1 MNKQM
6 HLFGTETQLE
16 KISKPGGPLL
26 KINELIDWEMFR
38 SPIEHAI
45 RKDMSKGG
53 RPPYDAILMF

>member
-16 KISKPGGPLL
+16 RLSKLGDPLV

-38 SPIEHAI
+38 SHIESAI

-53 RPPYDAILMF
+53 RPPYDAI